1 MSDIQ
6 KIIVPDV
13 GGDEVEVIELCVAVG
28 DNIEADEGVVT
39 VESDKASMD
48 IPAPFEGEIVS
59 LSVSVGD
66 KIKEGDVIGEMKVAN
81 GDSADEGASEE
92 NASDESS
99 KEDAPKQEAPK
110 DESKSEAA
118 PAASGSSEVIE
129 VAVPDIGSD
138 DEVDVIDVL
147 VSVGDTIE
155 KEDGL
160 ITLETDKATMDVPST
175 HAGTVKEVFIST
187 GDKVK
192 EGTVVIKLEVAGS
205 GSSSSESASSDASS
219 EASAPAAQESAKQES
234 ATAAS
239 AGSETIEVA
248 VPDIGEDG
256 EVDVIDVLVSA
267 GDTVEKEDGL
277 ITLETDKATMDV
289 PSTHAGT
296 IKEVFIK
303 AGDKVKQG
311 TLVVKLETSGGSSS
325 SAAEKP
331 AEAPKQEETKQDS
344 QQEETQQGSQQEA
357 SQGRSPV
364 PPAPEAKNTG
374 KAHASPSVRRIAREF
389 GVDLT
394 QVNGSGPKNRILKED
409 VQAYV
414 KAELAKPRTAAA
426 SGSAPVG
433 DNVLQI
439 VPVKPVDHSKFGE
452 IEEQKLS
459 RIQKISGPLLLL
471 NWATI
476 PHVTQF
482 DEADI
487 TEVEEFRKEQNAYH
501 AKIKSGLKITPLVFV
516 MKAVAKALE
525 KYEVFNSS
533 LSDDGESLI
542 IKKFINIGIAVETPG
557 GLVVPVIRDVNKK
570 GIEQLSQELIETSKK
585 AREGK
590 LKAAAMQ
597 GGTFTISSLGGIG
610 GTAFTPIVN
619 APEVAI
625 LGVSKSEMK
634 PKWNG
639 KEFEPR
645 LMVPL
650 SLSYDHRV
658 IDGAVG
664 ARFSTEVAANLTD
677 LRRIIL

>member
-28 DNIEADEGVVT
+28 DTIEADEGVVT

-59 LSVSVGD
+59 LSVAVGD
-66 KIKEGDVIGEMKVAN
+66 KIKEGDVIGEMKAA
-81 GDSADEGASEE
+81 GGESAPEDTV
-92 NASDESS
+92 SDDAQE
-99 KEDAPKQEAPK
+99 APKQEAPAQEAPK
-110 DESKSEAA
+110 EESKSDAA

-175 HAGTVKEVFIST
+175 HAGTVKEVLISN

-192 EGTVVIKLEVAGS
+192 EGTVVIKLEIAGE
-205 GSSSSESASSDASS
+205 GGSSESEAAPAQQEAPAKEESAPQASASSS
-219 EASAPAAQESAKQES
+219 
-234 ATAAS
+234 
-239 AGSETIEVA
+239 SETIEVA

-256 EVDVIDVLVSA
+256 EVDVIDVLVSP

-311 TLVVKLETSGGSSS
+311 TLVVKLETSGGEAPAPASEKP
-325 SAAEKP
+325 AEKP
-331 AEAPKQEETKQDS
+331 AEAPKKEAPK
-344 QQEETQQGSQQEA
+344 QEA
-357 SQGRSPV
+357 SASRSPV
-364 PPAPEAKNTG
+364 PPAPEAKSTG
-374 KAHASPSVRRIAREF
+374 KAHASPSVRRVAREF

-394 QVNGSGPKNRILKED
+394 LVSGSGPKNRILKED

-414 KAELAKPRTAAA
+414 KAELAKPKTAAA
-426 SGSAPVG
+426 SGNAPAG

-452 IEEQKLS
+452 VEEQKLS
-459 RIQKISGPLLLL
+459 RIQKISGPFLHR

-487 TEVEEFRKEQNAYH
+487 TDVEDFRKEQNAYH

-570 GIEQLSQELIETSKK
+570 GIEELSRELIETSKK

-590 LKAAAMQ
+590 LKAADMQ

>member
-28 DNIEADEGVVT
+28 DTIEADEGVVT

-59 LSVSVGD
+59 LSVAVGD
-66 KIKEGDVIGEMKVAN
+66 KIKEGDVIGEMKAA
-81 GDSADEGASEE
+81 GGESASEDT
-92 NASDESS
+92 ASDDVQE
-99 KEDAPKQEAPK
+99 APKQEAPAQEAPK
-110 DESKSEAA
+110 EESKSDAA

-175 HAGTVKEVFIST
+175 HAGTVKEVLISN

-192 EGTVVIKLEVAGS
+192 EGTVVIKLEIAGE
-205 GSSSSESASSDASS
+205 GGSSESEAAPAQQEAPAKEESAPQASASSS
-219 EASAPAAQESAKQES
+219 
-234 ATAAS
+234 
-239 AGSETIEVA
+239 SETIEVA

-256 EVDVIDVLVSA
+256 EVDVIDVLVSP

-311 TLVVKLETSGGSSS
+311 TLVVKLETSGGEAPAPASEKP
-325 SAAEKP
+325 AEKP
-331 AEAPKQEETKQDS
+331 AEAPKKEAPK
-344 QQEETQQGSQQEA
+344 QEA
-357 SQGRSPV
+357 SASRSPV
-364 PPAPEAKNTG
+364 PPAPEAKSTG
-374 KAHASPSVRRIAREF
+374 KAHASPSVRRVAREF

-394 QVNGSGPKNRILKED
+394 QVKGSGPKNRILKED

-414 KAELAKPRTAAA
+414 KAELAKPKTAAA
-426 SGSAPVG
+426 SGNAPAG

-459 RIQKISGPLLLL
+459 RIQKISGPFLHR

-487 TEVEEFRKEQNAYH
+487 TDVEDFRKEQNAYH

-570 GIEQLSQELIETSKK
+570 GIEELSRELIETSKK

-590 LKAAAMQ
+590 LKAADMQ

>member
-219 EASAPAAQESAKQES
+219 EASAQESAKQES
-234 ATAAS
+234 APAAS

-344 QQEETQQGSQQEA
+344 QQDETQQASQQEA

-459 RIQKISGPLLLL
+459 RIQKISGPFLHR

-590 LKAAAMQ
+590 LKAADMQ

>member
-6 KIIVPDV
+6 KILVPDV
-13 GGDEVEVIELCVAVG
+13 GGEEVEIIEICVAVG
-28 DNIEADEGVVT
+28 DSLEADEGIVT
-39 VESDKASMD
+39 VETDKASMD
-48 IPAPFEGEIVS
+48 IPAPFAGELVS

-66 KIKEGDVIGEMKVAN
+66 KIKEGDVIGEIKAA
-81 GDSADEGASEE
+81 GAAEQTESETPEAEKSEPQAQDSAEVEDTPATEDQAEQETSETH
-92 NASDESS
+92 SS
-99 KEDAPKQEAPK
+99 GEAQ
-110 DESKSEAA
+110 
-118 PAASGSSEVIE
+118 VIE
-129 VAVPDIGSD
+129 VTVPDIGGD
-138 DEVDVIDVL
+138 TDVDVIEVL
-147 VSVGDTIE
+147 VAAGDVIE
-155 KEDGL
+155 QETGL
-160 ITLETDKATMDVPST
+160 VTLETDKATMDVPSPK
-175 HAGTVKEVFIST
+175 AGTVKEVKLSV
-187 GDKVK
+187 GDKVSQ
-192 EGTVVIKLEVAGS
+192 GSLVILLEVQGQA
-205 GSSSSESASSDASS
+205 ASTEKAPAAK
-219 EASAPAAQESAKQES
+219 ESAPAKQDKSDAQKPTE
-234 ATAAS
+234 TA
-239 AGSETIEVA
+239 
-248 VPDIGEDG
+248 
-256 EVDVIDVLVSA
+256 
-267 GDTVEKEDGL
+267 
-277 ITLETDKATMDV
+277 
-289 PSTHAGT
+289 ST
-296 IKEVFIK
+296 
-303 AGDKVKQG
+303 
-311 TLVVKLETSGGSSS
+311 
-325 SAAEKP
+325 
-331 AEAPKQEETKQDS
+331 ETK
-344 QQEETQQGSQQEA
+344 A
-357 SQGRSPV
+357 
-364 PPAPEAKNTG
+364 PPAPPLSSQETVNNG
-374 KAHASPSVRRIAREF
+374 LVHCSPSVRRIAREF

-394 QVNGSGPKNRILKED
+394 QVKGSGRKNRILRED
-409 VQAYV
+409 VQEYV
-414 KAELAKPRTAAA
+414 KAELAKPK
-426 SGSAPVG
+426 SAGGVAG

-452 IEEQKLS
+452 VEIQPLS
-459 RIQKISGPLLLL
+459 RIQKISGPFLHR

-487 TEVEEFRKEQNAYH
+487 TDIESFRKEQNDYH

-525 KYEVFNSS
+525 KFPTFNSS
-533 LSDDGESLI
+533 LSDDGESLVL
-542 IKKFINIGIAVETPG
+542 KKFINIGIAVETPG

-585 AREGK
+585 ARDGK
-590 LKAAAMQ
+590 LKAADMQ

-677 LRRIIL
+677 LRRLVL